1 MIFHDSVYSYRPGLI
16 VHKDKKDNKNMF
28 TGTAQKSK
36 FLLIISK
43 KNIYKYPQMLN
54 IQMDD
59 KSWRNAVLYICQ
71 LDSACNEPQR
81 CTGQRGVMENEKIFV
96 NLLTH

>member
-1 MIFHDSVYSYRPGLI
+1 
-16 VHKDKKDNKNMF
+16 MF
-28 TGTAQKSK
+28 TGTAQISK

-43 KNIYKYPQMLN
+43 KKIYKYSQMLN
-54 IQMDD
+54 IQMGDPHD
-59 KSWRNAVLYICQ
+59 KSWLSAVLYICQ
-71 LDSACNEPQR
+71 LDSACDEPQR